1 MAKSRK
7 GACGRSTKRSRKGG
21 KGKGKGACGKDI
33 KFGSSMKARQFIGAK
48 MGRQTVEAVGGI
60 NGVLGSRL
68 KTAGVGT
75 AKKLTCKMREMTKRN
90 YLRYMM
96 EVLYYA
102 PTG

>member
-7 GACGRSTKRSRKGG
+7 GACGKTMKKTRKGG
-21 KGKGKGACGKDI
+21 KAKKGACSKDI
-33 KFGSSMKARQFIGAK
+33 VFGSSRKAKQFIGAK

-68 KTAGVGT
+68 KKAGVGS

-102 PTG
+102 PTD